1 MRPSLLRLTAAAGA
15 TAAVLAASSSARAAD
30 AVYGGTT
37 GSEDPIVV
45 TADPKSAELR
55 SIIVSWRAACA
66 DGQGFPNAGE
76 LTATE
81 SVAGFT
87 PGPADLLVSRNAKG
101 RFKGKQLGGVDLG
114 AAVGAVVVDI
124 EGTLKRTRASG
135 TLRAV
140 VKIVDKATGTDI
152 TSCQTGT
159 IRWAATRAPG
169 IVYGGTTSQDE
180 PVVVR
185 LNARRKLVTD
195 LLTTWR
201 APCTPSEGYFRVPD
215 HIVVPFVVASTGR
228 FGAPFSRQWATDAG
242 GTMRHDVTLAGRMT
256 KKAAK
261 GTLQV
266 KVSETDANGAATD
279 NCDTGGITWKAA
291 TG

>member
-15 TAAVLAASSSARAAD
+15 TAAVLAVSPSAQAAD
-30 AVYGGTT
+30 AVYGGSA
-37 GSEDPIVV
+37 GSGEPIVV
-45 TADPKSAELR
+45 KVDPKSFELR

-66 DGQGFPNAGE
+66 DGQGFPAAGE

-81 SVAGFT
+81 PVAGFT
-87 PGPADLLVSRNAKG
+87 PDPTDLLVSRNAKG
-101 RFKGKQLGGVDLG
+101 RFKGQQAGAVDLG
-114 AAVGAVVVDI
+114 AAAGAVVVDI
-124 EGTLKRTRASG
+124 EGKAKGTRASG

-159 IRWAATRAPG
+159 MRWAATRAPG
-169 IVYGGTTSQDE
+169 VVYGGITSQGE

-185 LNARRKLVTD
+185 LNAQRKRVSD
-195 LLTTWR
+195 FITTWQ
-201 APCTPSEGYFRVPD
+201 APCTPSQGYFRVPD
-215 HIVVPFVVASTGR
+215 RFGNFPVKSSGR
-228 FGAPFSRQWATDAG
+228 FGNPMSNDVAMDAG
-242 GTMRHDVTLAGRMT
+242 GKLHFDYALAGRVT
-256 KKAAK
+256 KRAAK

-279 NCDTGGITWKAA
+279 SCDSGGLTWKAA
-291 TG
+291 SG